1 MKVKPKEIL
10 VNLPVVLLFTGD
22 DSSDQA
28 AQFASNVNT
37 IIHGKVKIKVEELG
51 LLGGQLA
58 VIFYLQ
64 RNNEFTDL
72 REQFMRM
79 IETEEAGQL
88 IQEEPNYDELYGVD
102 PNADPWGNAC
112 CYGTPGCTGLGE
124 KHGCK

>member
-102 PNADPWGNAC
+102 PSADPWGNAC